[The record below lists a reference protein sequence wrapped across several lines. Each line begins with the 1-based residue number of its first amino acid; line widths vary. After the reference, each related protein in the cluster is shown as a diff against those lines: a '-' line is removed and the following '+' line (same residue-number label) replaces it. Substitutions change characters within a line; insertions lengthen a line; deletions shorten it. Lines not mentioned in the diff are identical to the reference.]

1 MAGKHR
7 ARATNKGGV
16 TTVKAIINHPM
27 ETGLRKNKATGKKIP
42 AHFIQELNVKHN
54 GKTVLSALFGPAISK
69 NPLLHFTFKGG
80 KSGDKI
86 DISWSD
92 NKDMKDSLSTAI
104 R

>member
-1 MAGKHR
+1 MAKHR

-27 ETGLRKNKATGKKIP
+27 ETGLRKDKATGKKIP
-42 AHFIQELNVKHN
+42 AHYIQELAVKHN
-54 GKTVLSALFGPAISK
+54 GKTVLTALLGPAVSK

-80 KSGDKI
+80 KAGDKI
-86 DISWSD
+86 MISWDD
-92 NKDMKDSLSTAI
+92 NKGMKDSLTTAL